1 MDEPNLCK
9 SNIIRLERFTIEEL
23 EKKVISELNA
33 ETLSWVSKR
42 IIYIGKEKF
51 DKIKYDAKSML
62 SMWDSTIRTVIESVF
77 KSFQLK
83 FEIEKSTL
91 DSMPSCL
98 IKVENIL
105 VFQGEEKN
113 VKDIKQAKKSLKKR
127 LHKNNKNLS
136 ESCFPYLFCYV
147 IAGERIQLYILDRSG
162 ANKTEL
168 VELSRILCLSDLND
182 QVEAI
187 KCFTNIAL
195 IISGFFNTD

>member
-1 MDEPNLCK
+1 MGK
-9 SNIIRLERFTIEEL
+9 SNIIRLERFTTEEL

-42 IIYIGKEKF
+42 TIYIGKEKF

-62 SMWDSTIRTVIESVF
+62 SMWDSTIKTVTESVF
-77 KSFQLK
+77 KSFQFKL
-83 FEIEKSTL
+83 EIEKSAL

-113 VKDIKQAKKSLKKR
+113 VKDTKQVKKSLKKR
-127 LHKNNKNLS
+127 LRKNLNES
-136 ESCFPYLFCYV
+136 PSCFPFLFCYV
-147 IAGERIQLYILDRSG
+147 IAGEKIQLYVLDRSG

-168 VELSRILCLSDLND
+168 IELSRTLCLSDLND
-182 QVEAI
+182 QVEAV

-195 IISGFFNTD
+195 IVSGFFNTD

>member
-9 SNIIRLERFTIEEL
+9 SNIIRLERFTTEEL
-23 EKKVISELNA
+23 EKKVIFELNA

-62 SMWDSTIRTVIESVF
+62 SMWDSTIKTIIESVF
-77 KSFQLK
+77 KSFQLP
-83 FEIEKSTL
+83 FEIEKSSL

-98 IKVENIL
+98 IKVENTL

-113 VKDIKQAKKSLKKR
+113 FKDVKQAKKNLKKR
-127 LHKNNKNLS
+127 LHKNNKNPS

-147 IAGERIQLYILDRSG
+147 IAGERIQLYVLDRSG
-162 ANKTEL
+162 AKKTEL
-168 VELSRILCLSDLND
+168 IELSRILCLSDLND

-195 IISGFFNTD
+195 IISGFFNAE